1 MQEKRQKKKRN
12 LSRAAQCAAAIR
24 KELKQMYP
32 GVKFSV
38 RSENYSGGD
47 SVRINW
53 TDGPELSEV
62 EAIASKYEA
71 GHFDGMTDCYVYNK
85 DRDTNR
91 PCAKFVFANKKFS
104 DEATQVLKKRAEKL
118 LIKFRGEFQPI
129 EAEKAIRAE
138 LQRRE
143 ARKEQEQIQEQ
154 VRKMPDNVVCVD
166 FVRRKV
172 I

>member
-1 MQEKRQKKKRN
+1 MRKM
-12 LSRAAQCAAAIR
+12 SRAATCAAAIR
-24 KELKQMYP
+24 KELKEKFP

-38 RSENYSGGD
+38 RSETYAGGD

-53 TDGPELSEV
+53 TDGPEHAEV
-62 EAIASKYEA
+62 EAIAAKYEA
-71 GHFDGMTDCYVYNK
+71 GSFDGMTDMYVYKK
-85 DRDTNR
+85 DRDPDR
-91 PCAKFVFANKKFS
+91 PCAKYIFAHKKFS
-104 DEATQVLKKRAEKL
+104 DEAVQVLKKRAEEL